1 MKVSRFSSP
10 MTIFSLSRG
19 TYPEI
24 YHSLLSN
31 TTADLTLDTGL
42 QNEGQIL
49 HFENTKVIRI
59 SHLFLEYNFSKVEGR
74 KLTCFFI
81 IRSLSQLDQIQ
92 MVSLEEVLQVLCKF
106 CDFLLKKS
114 GGGCW
119 KADTKKGNSNWE
131 LLHYRLIQAHFGH
144 LKTLFNL

>member
-19 TYPEI
+19 TYLEI

-31 TTADLTLDTGL
+31 TTADLNLDTGL

-49 HFENTKVIRI
+49 HFENIKVIRI
-59 SHLFLEYNFSKVEGR
+59 SHLFLEYNFSKMGGR

-92 MVSLEEVLQVLCKF
+92 MVSLRKFCKF
-106 CDFLLKKS
+106 CATSVSSSLKK

-119 KADTKKGNSNWE
+119 KTDAKKGNSKWE
-131 LLHYRLIQAHFGH
+131 LLHYLLIQAHFGH